1 MDQLKQNI
9 LREYVSKRNF
19 TRSPEPVG
27 LETRQEGNTFVV
39 QEHDARRLHFDLRL
53 ERMGVLK
60 SWAVPKSIPLDV
72 GEKRLAVETEDHPL
86 AYGSFE
92 GVIPAGQYGAG
103 TVKIWDKGSY
113 QLKTWENDKI
123 EFTLN
128 GQKLQGRYVLARFK
142 KAGEKEWLLLKVR
155 D

>member
-1 MDQLKQNI
+1 M
-9 LREYVSKRNF
+9 
-19 TRSPEPVG
+19 
-27 LETRQEGNTFVV
+27 
-39 QEHDARRLHFDLRL
+39 
-53 ERMGVLK
+53 VLDR
-60 SWAVPKSIPLDV
+60 VPKGPPQTSGDR
-72 GEKRLAVETEDHPL
+72 RLAVQVEDHPL
-86 AYGSFE
+86 EYGSFE

-113 QLKTWENDKI
+113 QLKAWENDKI